1 MHRHCTLLTVSLLL
15 TGALIASA
23 CSSESNG
30 TASPSSPT
38 QGPVVT
44 EASPPSAPPVT
55 NVAEQ
60 PSCAL
65 PTTTTPVSA
74 ADFGNDRD
82 WDITSFDGTVI
93 RAHWFPLVGAAAGA
107 TAPTVLMG
115 PGWGGGGDTNENAPG
130 LLGAISI
137 KTLRD
142 HGYNV
147 LTWDPRGWGEST
159 GTAQIDSVDFEA
171 RDVQQLLDW
180 VATRP
185 EAALD
190 SDGDP
195 RSGMVGTS
203 YGGGIQ
209 IVTAAIDCRVDAI
222 VPIIAWNSLST
233 SLYKAQTPK
242 SGWGNLLMLAA
253 NAARLDPIIRRVSE
267 SGLTTGVVDPA
278 DAEWMAARG
287 PGDLVSDIAIPTL
300 IIQGTIDTLF
310 TLDEGVANYAL
321 LQSSGAPV
329 AMLWFCG
336 GHGVCLT
343 DAGDSG
349 RISEAA
355 IGWLD
360 RYVKNDESI
369 TPLTGFEFVDQDG
382 ASYSAAGFPEADGT
396 AITASGN
403 GVLELVANGGAGP
416 AVSDSGS
423 TDLIDVVALSIT
435 PGRATN
441 AVDVTISANII
452 IPAIVVG
459 APHLSFTYSGTGESG
474 ERPTRVFAQLVD
486 DKTGRVLGNQITPI
500 EVILDG
506 ATHTVDVALETV
518 AFRFDPRT
526 TVTLQIVATTVAY
539 VQPRL
544 GGSIDFTD
552 VVISLPVVTVKEIL
566 SVD

>member
-1 MHRHCTLLTVSLLL
+1 MHHRRFLLAASSFL
-15 TGALIASA
+15 TGALIATS
-23 CSSESNG
+23 CSSDTAD
-30 TASPSSPT
+30 TASASTPVLAT
-38 QGPVVT
+38 VVT
-44 EASPPSAPPVT
+44 DSSTAPVT
-55 NVAEQ
+55 EVAEQ
-60 PSCAL
+60 PPCAL

-74 ADFGNDRD
+74 ADLGNDRD

-93 RAHWFPLVGAAAGA
+93 RAHWFPLDTATANAAA
-107 TAPTVLMG
+107 PTLLMG

-130 LLGAISI
+130 LLSAISI
-137 KTLRD
+137 KTLRE

-159 GTAQIDSVDFEA
+159 GTVQIDSVDFEA

-195 RSGMVGTS
+195 RSGMVGAS

-222 VPIIAWNSLST
+222 VPIIAWNSLRT
-233 SLYKAQTPK
+233 SLFKAQTPK
-242 SGWGNLLMLAA
+242 SGWGNLLILGAS
-253 NAARLDPIIRRVSE
+253 AARLDPTIRRVSE
-267 SGLTTGVVDPA
+267 SGLKTGVADPA
-278 DAEWMAARG
+278 DVEWMAARG
-287 PGDLVSDIAIPTL
+287 PSDLVSDIAIPTL
-300 IIQGTIDTLF
+300 VIQGTVDTLF
-310 TLDEGVANYAL
+310 SLDEGVANYAL

-349 RISEAA
+349 RISAAA

-360 RYVKNDESI
+360 RYVKGDESVK
-369 TPLTGFEFVDQDG
+369 PLTGFEFVDQDG
-382 ASYSAAGFPEADGT
+382 ASYSAAGFPEADEAPLT
-396 AITASGN
+396 AAGS
-403 GVLELVANGGAGP
+403 GVLELVATGGAGP

-441 AVDVTISANII
+441 AVDVVISSNSKD
-452 IPAIVVG
+452 PAIVVG
-459 APHLSFTYSGTGESG
+459 APQLSFTYSGTAGSG
-474 ERPTRVFAQLVD
+474 DRPMRVFAQLVD

-500 EVILDG
+500 QVILDG
-506 ATHTVDVALETV
+506 TTRTVDVALETV
-518 AFRFDPRT
+518 AYRFDPGT
-526 TVTLQIVATTVAY
+526 TVTLQIVAVTVAY
-539 VQPRL
+539 VEPRL

-552 VVISLPVVTVKEIL
+552 VAISMPVVTSAV
-566 SVD
+566 SRS